1 MRSLV
6 LKAFVLVL
14 VLSGCVHSQS
24 SESPKYDSSSSAVR
38 NYDNLTRIEDVLELF
53 SVDVIGSQWKTIY
66 SRLSHHCAN
75 DMVAYLSGLE
85 KKEIWAIKSKFSSR
99 FCNRGGWPSD
109 QTRVKTVRNFTFQVW
124 SRRGEPKKDE
134 KYFTLRK
141 CYTLIMLIQ
150 PANKAPK
157 IGGAASAPE
166 RESTKI
172 IWIWFKAAAYCYIKA
187 GSKWRMAFFFRKW
200 FRVPATQSLR
210 RLRVKT

>member
-38 NYDNLTRIEDVLELF
+38 NYENLTRIEDVLELF

-99 FCNRGGWPSD
+99 FCNR
-109 QTRVKTVRNFTFQVW
+109 
-124 SRRGEPKKDE
+124 
-134 KYFTLRK
+134 
-141 CYTLIMLIQ
+141 
-150 PANKAPK
+150 
-157 IGGAASAPE
+157 
-166 RESTKI
+166 
-172 IWIWFKAAAYCYIKA
+172 
-187 GSKWRMAFFFRKW
+187 
-200 FRVPATQSLR
+200 R
-210 RLRVKT
+210 RLTERPNESENGPKFHFSSLIKKRRAEERRKIFYTPKVLHIDHVNSARKQSAQDRRRSECARAGKHENHLNLI